1 MDERFKIPRT
11 LDDPPLFFLWPFDEA
26 MVVIVGTV
34 FGAMMGKVMILV
46 GLAVGIWGARS
57 FARLKTEGGRGLL
70 IRALYWYT
78 PSDWWFPSLTPS
90 HVREYVGG

>member
-1 MDERFKIPRT
+1 MIPRT
-11 LDDPPLFFLWPFDEA
+11 LDDPPLFFLWQADEA
-26 MVVIVGTV
+26 MLVVVGTI
-34 FGAMMGKVMILV
+34 FGALMGKVLILV

-57 FARLKTEGGRGLL
+57 LGTLKAEGGRGLL

-90 HVREYVGG
+90 HIREYIGG